1 MNIKKLKTIK
11 NLPTNFSSEQ
21 ERRDYYWIILHEI
34 NNIVVSNKI
43 FMLTEVKENLEKMFN
58 ERVINNELYLSWKHI
73 LNNYPKNSDI
83 LLEKSEKMQQ
93 LRSISPFS
101 IVIKSNKD
109 RKFILDK
116 LYSIKIEKNTKE
128 PIKYLELIE

>member
-1 MNIKKLKTIK
+1 MNIKKLETIK
-11 NLPTNFSSEQ
+11 NLPTHFSSEQ